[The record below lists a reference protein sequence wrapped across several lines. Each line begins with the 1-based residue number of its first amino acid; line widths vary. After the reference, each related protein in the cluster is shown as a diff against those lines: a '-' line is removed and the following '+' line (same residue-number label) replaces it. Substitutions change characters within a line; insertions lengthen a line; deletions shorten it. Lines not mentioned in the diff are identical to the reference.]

1 MRVTPS
7 VHIFECLG
15 RTVGGIWKCG
25 LFRGMSTGVGFK
37 VSKVHHVRT
46 LLVHALSLSL
56 CLCVSPQAHLLPP
69 AVNQMYCTAVPAT
82 TLFLTMMVIDSPQ

>member
-37 VSKVHHVRT
+37 VSKVHDVRT
-46 LLVHALSLSL
+46 LLVHALSLLVSL
-56 CLCVSPQAHLLPP
+56 CLPASPSSAP

>member
-15 RTVGGIWKCG
+15 RSVGGIRKCG

-37 VSKVHHVRT
+37 VSKVHGIRT
-46 LLVHALSLSL
+46 LLVLIVWNYSH
-56 CLCVSPQAHLLPP
+56 CLI
-69 AVNQMYCTAVPAT
+69 T
-82 TLFLTMMVIDSPQ
+82 FMMVSISTPQKS

>member
-37 VSKVHHVRT
+37 VSKVHEFA
-46 LLVHALSLSL
+46 LCLCMLSLSL